1 MLNKYTFIFLLLSI
15 TFFSFSQGRFDLP
28 RSEFTKIKFELINN
42 LIVFPVEVNGA
53 KLSFLLDS
61 GVSKPIL
68 FNIIN
73 MSDSIQI
80 NHVESIYLRG
90 LGDGGFIEALRSKHN
105 IFKLGDAINVNQEI
119 YVIFDESI
127 NFTPRLGVVV
137 HGIIGYDI
145 FRDFIVEINY
155 ASKYIKLHNPKTY
168 KYRRCKKCQTFDLEL
183 NQNKPYINAK
193 VEMHSKQIPVK
204 LLIDSGGSDALW
216 LFEEDSLG
224 IYPDTN
230 KYFHDFLGK
239 GLSGSVHGKRT
250 KIHSFSIS
258 DFNLKDVNVAF
269 PDSSAIS
276 LARKFK
282 ERNGSVAGEILKRF
296 NMIIDY
302 NDSKI
307 TLKKNKNFKLPFQYN
322 MSGVVIEQDGMRVV
336 MEKKEGISVG
346 KDSYGNTNEGSKT
359 ISIVESY
366 KFVLKP
372 TYRIVELRNN
382 SPAKITGLLLGDVIL
397 KINGKETHHLKMN
410 DINEM
415 LRANE
420 GDILKIKVDRNGK
433 ELEFALKIES
443 LF

>member
-1 MLNKYTFIFLLLSI
+1 MLNKFTVTFLTLFI

-28 RSEFTKIKFELINN
+28 RSEYTKIKFELINN

-73 MSDSIQI
+73 ISDSIQI

-90 LGDGGFIEALRSKHN
+90 LGDGGFIEAVRSKQN
-105 IFKLGDAINVNQEI
+105 IFKLGDAISINQEI

-127 NFTPRLGVVV
+127 NFTPRLGVAI

-145 FRDFIVEINY
+145 FKDFIVEINY
-155 ASKYIKLHNPKTY
+155 ASKYIKLHKPETY
-168 KYRRCKKCQTFDLEL
+168 KYKKCKKCQTFDLEL
-183 NQNKPYINAK
+183 NQNKPYINAQ
-193 VEMHSKQIPVK
+193 VEIHSKQIPVK

-224 IYPDTN
+224 IYPDTD

-250 KIHSFSIS
+250 RISSFSLNN
-258 DFNLKDVNVAF
+258 FHLKEVNAAF

-276 LARKFK
+276 FARKFK
-282 ERNGSVAGEILKRF
+282 ERNGSIAGELLKRF
-296 NMIIDY
+296 NIVFDY
-302 NDSKI
+302 SNKKI
-307 TLKKNKNFKLPFQYN
+307 NLKKNNNFNLPFQYN
-322 MSGVVIEQDGMRVV
+322 MSGIVIEQDGVRVV
-336 MEKKEGISVG
+336 KEKNNSTF
-346 KDSYGNTNEGSKT
+346 KDAYGNQLENINKLTVT
-359 ISIVESY
+359 ESY
-366 KFVLKP
+366 AYLLKP
-372 TYRIVELRNN
+372 AYKIVELRKD
-382 SPAKITGLLLGDVIL
+382 SPAELAGLQTGDIIIRV
-397 KINGKETHHLKMN
+397 NGKEAHHLKMN
-410 DINEM
+410 EINEM
-415 LRANE
+415 LRADE
-420 GDILKIKVDRNGK
+420 GDVIKLKIDRNGK
-433 ELEFALKIES
+433 ELDFTFKLKS

>member
-1 MLNKYTFIFLLLSI
+1 MLNKFTFLLLFI
-15 TFFSFSQGRFDLP
+15 TVFGFSQGRFNLP
-28 RSEFTKIKFELINN
+28 RSEHTKIKFELINN

-73 MSDSIQI
+73 ISDSIQI

-90 LGDGGFIEALRSKHN
+90 LGDGGFIEALRSKQN

-127 NFTPRLGVVV
+127 NFTPRLGVPV

-145 FRDFIVEINY
+145 FKDFIVEINY
-155 ASKYIKLHNPKTY
+155 SSKFLKLHNPKTY
-168 KYRRCKKCQTFDLEL
+168 QYKKCKKCHAFDLEF
-183 NQNKPYINAK
+183 NQNKPYINAE
-193 VEMHSKQIPVK
+193 VEVNLNKIPVK

-224 IYPDTN
+224 IYPDTD

-250 KIHSFSIS
+250 KISSFTLNS
-258 DFNLKDVNVAF
+258 FHLKDVNAAF

-276 LARKFK
+276 FARKFK
-282 ERNGSVAGEILKRF
+282 ERNGSIAGEILKRF
-296 NMIIDY
+296 NIIIDY
-302 NDSKI
+302 NASKI

-322 MSGVVIEQDGMRVV
+322 MSGVIIEQDGIRVV
-336 MEKKEGISVG
+336 KEKSDLVG
-346 KDSYGNTNEGSKT
+346 SDSYGNKSNNIKMVSVT
-359 ISIVESY
+359 ESY

-372 TYRIVELRNN
+372 AYKIVELRKD
-382 SPAKITGLLLGDVIL
+382 SPAELAGLLIGDVIL
-397 KINGKETHHLKMN
+397 RINGKEAHHLKMQ
-410 DINEM
+410 DINEI
-415 LRANE
+415 LRANA
-420 GDILKIKVDRNGK
+420 GDVIKLKVDRNGI
-433 ELEFALKIES
+433 ELDFTFKLKS

>member
-1 MLNKYTFIFLLLSI
+1 MLNKFTATFLLLFI
-15 TFFSFSQGRFDLP
+15 TVLSFSQGRFELQ
-28 RSEFTKIKFELINN
+28 RVKHTKIKFELINN

-73 MSDSIQI
+73 APDSIQI

-90 LGDGGFIEALRSKHN
+90 LGDGGFIEALRSKQN
-105 IFKLGDAINVNQEI
+105 ILKIGDAININQEI
-119 YVIFDESI
+119 FVIFDESI
-127 NFTPRLGVVV
+127 NFTPRLGVPI

-145 FRDFIVEINY
+145 FKDFIVEINY
-155 ASKYIKLHNPKTY
+155 GSKYIKLHNPKSY
-168 KYRRCKKCQTFDLEL
+168 KYKSCKKCQTFDLDI
-183 NQNKPYINAK
+183 NQNKPYINAQ
-193 VEMHSKQIPVK
+193 VEIHSKQIPVK

-224 IYPDTN
+224 IYPDVD

-250 KIHSFSIS
+250 KINSFSIN
-258 DFNLKDVNVAF
+258 DFRLNDVNVAF

-276 LARKFK
+276 FARKFK
-282 ERNGSVAGEILKRF
+282 ERNGSIAGEILKRF
-296 NMIIDY
+296 NIIINY
-302 NDSKI
+302 NASKI

-322 MSGVVIEQDGMRVV
+322 MSGIVIEQDGIRVI
-336 MEKKEGISVG
+336 KERQENTLNREN
-346 KDSYGNTNEGSKT
+346 SYGMTTENSKT
-359 ISIVESY
+359 ISVTESY

-372 TYRIVELRNN
+372 AYRIVELRKD
-382 SPAKITGLLLGDVIL
+382 SPAELAGMLIDDIIL
-397 KINGKETHHLKMN
+397 RINGKEAHHLKMN

-420 GDILKIKVDRNGK
+420 GDVIKLKVDRNGK
-433 ELEFALKIES
+433 ELDFTFKLKS